1 MKKLLLLFCG
11 LMVSGFLLSQV
22 QIQSLLPSGGM
33 VQKNQLWNVII
44 VNVSGAALSG
54 RLEISLKDRVSGQDL
69 LTGTSSN
76 ITLRAG
82 ATNLNFNA
90 VSPVQYNYLGSL
102 ADNSIQ
108 ALIPVGQYII
118 CYSLNISGHKQIMSE
133 CVNFDV
139 EALSPPQLTFPQ
151 DSSRLAVSPSNFT
164 WTPPTPVQ
172 LFNNLSYEY
181 ILTELLP
188 GQKAAQALMENIPV
202 VAAPVTSNN
211 YTYGLNAPKLEPGK
225 WYAWQVI
232 ARDHNNY
239 AGKSDAWVFSI
250 DSVRKEAPEEIFVP
264 YITLSST
271 AAGSAMIKLNDNS
284 ILVYHYSYDAPYQTR
299 LIIYD
304 EQNNEIA
311 SQKVSVSTGANY
323 LAIPS
328 VKQLAENKSY
338 KLVLTGNNRQVYQ
351 AYFNIT
357 K

>member
-1 MKKLLLLFCG
+1 MKKLLLLFCA
-11 LMVSGFLLSQV
+11 LTVSGFLLSQV
-22 QIQSLLPSGGM
+22 QIQSLLPSGGL
-33 VQKNQLWNVII
+33 VQKNQLWNAII
-44 VNVSGAALSG
+44 VNVSGTELSG

-76 ITLRAG
+76 ITLRTG
-82 ATNLNFNA
+82 ATNLNFNT

-102 ADNSIQ
+102 ADNSMQ

-118 CYSLNISGHKQIMSE
+118 CYSLNIFGHKQMMSE

-151 DSSRLAVSPSNFT
+151 DSSHLEVSPSNFT

-172 LFNNLSYEY
+172 LFNNLRYDY

-188 GQKAAQALMENIPV
+188 GQKAAQAVMENIPV
-202 VAAPVTSNN
+202 VSAPVTSNH

-239 AGKSDAWVFSI
+239 AGKSDVWIFSI
-250 DSVRKEAPEEIFVP
+250 DSVKKEAPKEIFVP

-271 AAGSAMIKLNDNS
+271 ASSSAMVKLSDNS
-284 ILVYHYSYDAPYQTR
+284 ILVYHYSYEAPYETK
-299 LIIYD
+299 LVIYD
-304 EQNNEIA
+304 EQNREVTG
-311 SQKVSVSTGANY
+311 QKVSVSTGANY

-328 VKQLAENKSY
+328 VKQLSEHKSY
-338 KLVLTGNNRQVYQ
+338 KVVLTGSNRKVYQ